1 MLFVLIIGCR
11 LNMGH
16 LSFIFALLLIVSVA
30 PTTFGSAIKANDASG
45 EVRKEFTYV
54 IAFDQ
59 T

>member
-1 MLFVLIIGCR
+1 
-11 LNMGH
+11 MGH